1 MVLSAKVVLS
11 ASLDHSDSMVLSAK
25 LGHSFILVLS
35 SAMVHSQTSS
45 GYWEVALECE
55 EGEEDFVLD

>member
-11 ASLDHSDSMVLSAK
+11 ASLD
-25 LGHSFILVLS
+25 HSFILVLS